1 MRPRNM
7 KRTTAGATFLLAIAL
22 AGCGSTVADTGA
34 SGAGTVVS
42 TTSTPSV
49 DARDRA
55 TAMWYVAPSQALDS
69 GAMRFTALV
78 SRLGCNSGVT
88 GTVNPPEVRITAD
101 KLVITFTVSPGPPQS
116 ADCQGNPA
124 VPYVVELPEP
134 LGARA
139 LVDGACDAAEAART
153 AFCESG
159 GVRRSP

>member
-1 MRPRNM
+1 VRPRNM
-7 KRTTAGATFLLAIAL
+7 RRTMAGGITLLAISL
-22 AGCGSTVADTGA
+22 AACSTVADTGTSSA
-34 SGAGTVVS
+34 TTVVS
-42 TTSTPSV
+42 ATSTPSV

-55 TAMWYVAPSQALDS
+55 TATWYLAPSQSLDS

-88 GTVNPPEVRITAD
+88 GTVNPPEVRMTAD
-101 KLVITFTVSPGPPQS
+101 KFVITFTVSPGPPQS
-116 ADCQGNPA
+116 VNCQGNTG
-124 VPYVVELPEP
+124 VPYLVELPEP

-139 LVDGACDAAEAART
+139 LVDGACDAAEAGRT